1 MDSIF
6 VTVWFLIIP
15 LAGLILIWGAKYRKL
30 AVLLILIGLSPYAA
44 TGYSVY
50 QIYDNCEFKDGRRF
64 DDVLW
69 DTP

>member
-6 VTVWFLIIP
+6 ITVWLLVIP
-15 LAGLILIWGAKYRKL
+15 LAGLILIWGPKYRKL

-50 QIYDNCEFKDGRRF
+50 QIYDNCEFKDGRCF
-64 DDVLW
+64 YDVLW